1 MRAPRG
7 KALAGSSRAVIH
19 RGVDI
24 IRIAGIKS
32 FGHHGALPEE
42 KRLGQ
47 RFTVSVDLVKSLHF
61 MMTNPN
67 QVLKKEQ
74 ILNHVWE
81 YDFGGN
87 TAIVES
93 YVSYLRKKLDEHTS
107 ESVIITKRGVGYMF
121 RSTKKA

>member
-1 MRAPRG
+1 
-7 KALAGSSRAVIH
+7 
-19 RGVDI
+19 
-24 IRIAGIKS
+24 
-32 FGHHGALPEE
+32 
-42 KRLGQ
+42 
-47 RFTVSVDLVKSLHF
+47 
-61 MMTNPN
+61 
-67 QVLKKEQ
+67 LKKEQ